1 MVRRQHDGKLFR
13 RLSEEIDLLT
23 SWGLAS
29 HLDDIADE
37 LQDARR
43 IDETVAATEEEEE
56 EVVVVESTSQN
67 PESSLLFCCCE
78 NFFNLVEKQK
88 PKSMFRTQKWLLNH

>member
-23 SWGLAS
+23 SWELAS
-29 HLDDIADE
+29 HLDGIADE
-37 LQDARR
+37 LQDAGR
-43 IDETVAATEEEEE
+43 IDETVAAMEE
-56 EVVVVESTSQN
+56 EVVVVVESSSKN
-67 PESSLLFCCCE
+67 PDPSLLFCCCE